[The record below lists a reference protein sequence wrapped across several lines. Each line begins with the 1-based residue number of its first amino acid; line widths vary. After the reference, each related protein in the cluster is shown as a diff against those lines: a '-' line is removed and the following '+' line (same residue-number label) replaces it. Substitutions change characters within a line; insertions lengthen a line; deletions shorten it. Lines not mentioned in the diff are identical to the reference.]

1 MSKQTHVILTVALW
15 IIFFVVQVLVLLEL
29 PLTILA
35 VALCVVLLARRVAG
49 EVQLFIFGVAMALI
63 IELGL
68 GLIARSQH
76 WDHASLFGI
85 PYWLP
90 LIWGYGFVVMR
101 RIGNLIVEYF
111 GGPTPN

>member
-1 MSKQTHVILTVALW
+1 MSKQTHIVLTVALW
-15 IIFFVVQVLVLLEL
+15 VIFFVVQVLVLLEL

-35 VALCVVLLARRVAG
+35 LLLSIVLLMRRTPG
-49 EVQLFIFGVAMALI
+49 EIQLFLFGITMALI

-68 GLIARSQH
+68 GLVARSQH

-101 RIGNLIVEYF
+101 RVGNLIVGHF
-111 GGPTPN
+111 GGPVPD